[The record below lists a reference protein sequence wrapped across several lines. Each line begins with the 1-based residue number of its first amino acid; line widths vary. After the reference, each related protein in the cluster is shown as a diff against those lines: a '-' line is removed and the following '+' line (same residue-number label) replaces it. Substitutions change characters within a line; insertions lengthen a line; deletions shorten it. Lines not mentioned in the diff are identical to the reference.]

1 MNHLFHTEHLAIRS
15 LSLLF
20 KKTKGAFLICLIGQN
35 ILFSLPLGAQT
46 VDTPPA
52 HQAMAAQPDAL
63 LTSTDSFYIRD
74 VHLECNH
81 KTIDRII
88 LRELKHKPGSR
99 IAKQGIILELQREAS
114 KIFNTNLFVLAEVF
128 HFPVQG
134 DTIELIVSVVEKW
147 YTYPVPI
154 LELADRNF
162 NEWWQQR
169 GRDLDRLVYGIRFT
183 QQNFR
188 GRNEDLRLTL
198 QLGFTRKIEFEYN
211 IPYIDRR
218 QTVGLNFRV
227 FYDNNKN
234 LPYRTENNKLNFLR
248 IDQVLRERFTAEVGV
263 FKRSQFYNTHFLDL
277 RYHQQAVADTI
288 VKLNQ
293 NYFLEGRSRLRYSE
307 LVYTFNRDIRDM
319 AAYPLKGM
327 LLRLTVNQKG
337 LGDFDDINQLSISG
351 LYAKFF
357 KLNNLFYYSASFRG
371 YVSFPEQQPFT
382 EMRTFGYQ
390 SQFPRG
396 YDLYVIDGQRWGV
409 VKNTLRFRLVSHNL
423 HNEWIKMEQ
432 FRVMPIAIYLKGYA
446 DAGYVANPIVTP
458 ENRRLTNRALVG
470 TGIGLDLVLYNTSVF
485 RFEYSFNREGDRGF
499 YFNLMSDF

>member
-1 MNHLFHTEHLAIRS
+1 MGQLPYFNHFIIAFWAWASQSVARFAWVWGSLGLVLAVGRVGLAQDAPGADS
-15 LSLLF
+15 LDIARPVAVS
-20 KKTKGAFLICLIGQN
+20 
-35 ILFSLPLGAQT
+35 
-46 VDTPPA
+46 
-52 HQAMAAQPDAL
+52 
-63 LTSTDSFYIRD
+63 DSFFIRD
-74 VHLECNH
+74 IHLECNH

-88 LRELKHKPGSR
+88 LRELQYRAGSR
-99 IAKQGIILELQREAS
+99 IAKQGINVELQREAS

-134 DTIELIVSVVEKW
+134 DTIDLIVSVVEKW
-147 YTYPVPI
+147 YIYPVPI
-154 LELADRNF
+154 FELADRNF

-169 GRDLDRLVYGIRFT
+169 GRDLDRTVFGIRFT

-188 GRNEDLRLTL
+188 GRNEDLKLTL

-234 LPYRTENNKLNFLR
+234 LPYRTDNHKLSFLR
-248 IDQVLRERFTAEVGV
+248 MDEVLRERFSAEVGM

-277 RYHQQAVADTI
+277 RYHQQRVADTI
-288 VKLNQ
+288 VQLNPE
-293 NYFLEGRSRLRYSE
+293 YFMDGRTQFRYAE

-337 LGDFDDINQLSISG
+337 LGAFDDLNQFSLAG
-351 LYAKFF
+351 LYAKFVELG
-357 KLNNLFYYSASFRG
+357 KHFYYSGSLRGYASFPRR
-371 YVSFPEQQPFT
+371 QPFV

-396 YDLYVIDGQRWGV
+396 YDLFVIDGQHWGV
-409 VKNTLRFRLVSHNL
+409 WKNTGRFRLLSHNL
-423 HNEWIKMEQ
+423 QNDWIKLEQ
-432 FRVMPIAIYLKGYA
+432 FRVMPVAIYLKAYA
-446 DAGYVANPIVTP
+446 DAGYVVNPLAGP
-458 ENRRLTNRALVG
+458 DNQRLTNRTLLG
-470 TGIGLDLVLYNTSVF
+470 TGVGLDLVLYNTSVF
-485 RFEYSFNREGDRGF
+485 RFEYSVNREGDRGF
-499 YFNLMSDF
+499 YFNLMADF